1 MPQIIRTVITVTVL
15 HTAHTPED
23 VHAVERMSLGQ
34 IGHFIDEGDGLGESV
49 TFSIDEI
56 APAEVADLE
65 RKMRGDGTF
74 FQQDVADIYFPPH
87 LRSDDESAQ
96 HWTVKVDQ
104 DADVLFRTL
113 STNEIRRRQAICQE
127 QAASA
132 HAKANERAAIDIA
145 RQEEALTREMLR
157 RC

>member
-15 HTAHTPED
+15 HVAHTPED

-34 IGHFIDEGDGLGESV
+34 IGHFIDEGDGLGEAV

-65 RKMRGDGTF
+65 RKMRGDGSF

-87 LRSDDESAQ
+87 LRAEDESQQ

-104 DADVLFRTL
+104 DADALFRTL
-113 STNEIRRRQAICQE
+113 SEAEIRRRQGICEAQARSAFE
-127 QAASA
+127 QQ
-132 HAKANERAAIDIA
+132 NERASLDIA
-145 RQEEALTREMLR
+145 RQSDALMREMLR